1 MQTWPNGTGV
11 VDFDGRRIRGRG
23 LRHPLPEGLRPDFGV
38 YLVARDPGPFDW
50 PHRWVQC
57 RDFRTPTSADD
68 ALDALTEAYR
78 RAQTE
83 RVEIGCGGGVGRTG
97 TALAV
102 VAVLSGVPPTDAVE
116 WVRARYHKRAVETPW
131 QRRWVRTATAR
142 SR

>member
-1 MQTWPNGTGV
+1 MKTWPDGTGV

-23 LRHPLPEGLRPDFGV
+23 LRNPLPDGLRPDFGV
-38 YLVARDPGPFDW
+38 YFVARDPGPLDW
-50 PHRWVQC
+50 QHRWVHC
-57 RDFRTPTSADD
+57 RDFRTPTSTPD
-68 ALDALTEAYR
+68 ALDALVEAYR

-102 VAVLSGVPPTDAVE
+102 VAVLSGVPPEDAVE

-131 QRRWVRTATAR
+131 QRRWVRTAIAQ
-142 SR
+142 SG